1 MTSKNP
7 KIILCFLI
15 ILTLVACR
23 SRFAPKF
30 YKIDGEEKK
39 LLNRSDIYFLNQ
51 MTLTDPSE
59 TGPIKPGNGNVLI
72 IGHADVD
79 PELQEIDAGLITAV
93 GEIEYRIYVDLPPT
107 ISIDSVDIVDR
118 SVCRLIGLYN
128 LPEEQRRYAC
138 HEGFMVIDTVR
149 SRLTCGYLYGQYVN
163 INNDTLSFE
172 GRFRARLKK

>member
-1 MTSKNP
+1 MTV
-7 KIILCFLI
+7 KILRLILCFMI
-15 ILTLVACR
+15 ILTLIGCR

-30 YKIDGEEKK
+30 YKIDGKGQK
-39 LLNRSDIYFLNQ
+39 LLNKTDVYFLEQ
-51 MTLTDPSE
+51 MTLADPSE
-59 TGPIKPGNGNVLI
+59 TAPIKPGNGNVLI

-107 ISIDSVDIVDR
+107 ITVDSADIVDR

-128 LPEEQRRYAC
+128 LPEEQRRYTC

-149 SRLTCGYLYGQYVN
+149 SRLTCGYLYGHYIN